1 MRPVS
6 IKISSIN
13 FFAPVICLMQ
23 LNSPA
28 VVSPRINSSTS
39 ASLCRGYWA
48 QLIEVCGAVEPQR
61 DRNQLSSSV
70 YANKTLRHGSGNQ
83 HIWIKNSVESNLKPE
98 YAKRTPLVDFFC
110 KRVTIMQAGNQSKS
124 QSADKII
131 DIKAFCR
138 CQSSFIHTVIDV

>member
-13 FFAPVICLMQ
+13 FFAPVICLVQ

-28 VVSPRINSSTS
+28 VVSPGINSSTA

-48 QLIEVCGAVEPQR
+48 QLFEVCGAVEPQR
-61 DRNQLSSSV
+61 GRNQLSSSV

-83 HIWIKNSVESNLKPE
+83 HIWI
-98 YAKRTPLVDFFC
+98 
-110 KRVTIMQAGNQSKS
+110 
-124 QSADKII
+124 
-131 DIKAFCR
+131 
-138 CQSSFIHTVIDV
+138 